1 MATNDRSIQIF
12 KWISILE
19 AISFLVLLFIAMPL
33 KYIWDI
39 PDYVRIIGMAH
50 GILFILYLIG
60 GYWMFEKL
68 NWSVKTLLIVFLSS
82 ILPFGP
88 FVVERKYLPKS

>member
-50 GILFILYLIG
+50 GILFVLYLIG